1 MNEAIKKFVT
11 FSAISAVVFPGCL
24 YAQANST
31 GPTVDKPRAYYNYA
45 MGHLYAEQAAAFGN
59 RGDYLDKAIEHFKQA
74 IKADPNASFL
84 SDELSDLYIQ
94 AGRLREGVMDAE
106 EILRQNPQDI
116 NARRILGRIY
126 TRMIGDPQQN
136 KVDEGMAKKAIEQY
150 QKIAEQ
156 APKDADTWLMLG
168 RLHKIT
174 QNSVEAEKAYAKI
187 LEFEPD
193 NEDAMAGLAMVY
205 ADLGDSKRA
214 VEMLQKVADKN
225 PSLRTLMALA
235 GSYEQMR
242 EYALA
247 AETLKQAL
255 KLAPE
260 NGDIRRGLAQDLLLS
275 DQYDEALKLYSD
287 LAAEDP
293 KDYQVQ
299 LRISQIYRQKRDFTK
314 AHEASKQALK
324 LQPEN
329 LEVQYNEVNLLDAED
344 RTKEAIEKLTAIL
357 AASAKRFY
365 NASEKGNRAALL
377 ERLGMMYRSIDQPAE
392 AVEAFQELAQLDDEL
407 GPRASAHIIDTWRA
421 AKDYTKAR
429 QEADAAI
436 QRYPNDRV
444 LGAVRASLLADL
456 GNPEQAVSELKK
468 LMDGKADREIYL
480 SIAQVWEKAKNY
492 TAMKEAV
499 EQADKLSSTNE
510 EKEAIHFTRGAMYER
525 MKQYDASEAEF
536 RKVLEM
542 NPENSSALNYLGYML
557 ADRNVRLQEAHDLI
571 VKALD
576 KEPNNGAYLDSMGW
590 VYYRMGKLDKAEDFL
605 LRALDKAGRDPTVRE
620 HLADVYFQQ
629 GKLKE
634 AIAQWELSLR
644 EWRASAPSEQDP
656 QEIAKIQKKLE
667 NARVRLAREN
677 SATPVNQQ

>member
-1 MNEAIKKFVT
+1 
-11 FSAISAVVFPGCL
+11 
-24 YAQANST
+24 
-31 GPTVDKPRAYYNYA
+31 
-45 MGHLYAEQAAAFGN
+45 
-59 RGDYLDKAIEHFKQA
+59 
-74 IKADPNASFL
+74 
-84 SDELSDLYIQ
+84 
-94 AGRLREGVMDAE
+94 
-106 EILRQNPQDI
+106 
-116 NARRILGRIY
+116 
-126 TRMIGDPQQN
+126 
-136 KVDEGMAKKAIEQY
+136 MAKKAIEQY
-150 QKIAEQ
+150 QQIAEQ
-156 APKDADTWLMLG
+156 TPKDVDTWLMLG
-168 RLHKIT
+168 RLYKVT

-205 ADLGDSKRA
+205 ADLGDNKRA

-225 PSLRTLMALA
+225 PSLPTLMALA

-242 EYALA
+242 EYVLA
-247 AETLKQAL
+247 AETLKRAL

-275 DQYDEALKLYSD
+275 DQYDEALKLYRE

-344 RTKEAIEKLTAIL
+344 RTKEAIEKLTTML
-357 AASAKRFY
+357 AASSKRVY

-377 ERLGMMYRSIDQPAE
+377 ERLGMMYRSIEQPAR
-392 AVEAFQELAQLDDEL
+392 AVETFQELAQLDAEL

-421 AKDYTKAR
+421 AKDYTNAR

-436 QRYPNDRV
+436 QKYPNDRV

-456 GNPEQAVSELKK
+456 GNPEQAVGELKK

-492 TAMKEAV
+492 AAMKEAI

-525 MKQYDASEAEF
+525 MKQYDASEVEF

-542 NPENSSALNYLGYML
+542 NPENASALNYLGYML

-571 VKALD
+571 VKALE

-590 VYYRMGKLDKAEDFL
+590 VYYRMGKLDHAEDFL
-605 LRALDKAGRDPTVRE
+605 LRALDKTSRDPTVRE

-629 GKLKE
+629 AKLKE

-644 EWRASAPSEQDP
+644 EWRASAPSEQDA
-656 QEIAKIQKKLE
+656 QAIAKIQKKLE

-677 SATPVNQQ
+677 SAAPVNQQ

>member
-1 MNEAIKKFVT
+1 M
-11 FSAISAVVFPGCL
+11 
-24 YAQANST
+24 
-31 GPTVDKPRAYYNYA
+31 
-45 MGHLYAEQAAAFGN
+45 
-59 RGDYLDKAIEHFKQA
+59 
-74 IKADPNASFL
+74 
-84 SDELSDLYIQ
+84 
-94 AGRLREGVMDAE
+94 
-106 EILRQNPQDI
+106 
-116 NARRILGRIY
+116 
-126 TRMIGDPQQN
+126 
-136 KVDEGMAKKAIEQY
+136 
-150 QKIAEQ
+150 
-156 APKDADTWLMLG
+156 
-168 RLHKIT
+168 
-174 QNSVEAEKAYAKI
+174 
-187 LEFEPD
+187 
-193 NEDAMAGLAMVY
+193 
-205 ADLGDSKRA
+205 
-214 VEMLQKVADKN
+214 
-225 PSLRTLMALA
+225 
-235 GSYEQMR
+235 
-242 EYALA
+242 
-247 AETLKQAL
+247 
-255 KLAPE
+255 
-260 NGDIRRGLAQDLLLS
+260 
-275 DQYDEALKLYSD
+275 
-287 LAAEDP
+287 
-293 KDYQVQ
+293 
-299 LRISQIYRQKRDFTK
+299 
-314 AHEASKQALK
+314 
-324 LQPEN
+324 
-329 LEVQYNEVNLLDAED
+329 
-344 RTKEAIEKLTAIL
+344 
-357 AASAKRFY
+357 
-365 NASEKGNRAALL
+365 
-377 ERLGMMYRSIDQPAE
+377 
-392 AVEAFQELAQLDDEL
+392 
-407 GPRASAHIIDTWRA
+407 
-421 AKDYTKAR
+421 
-429 QEADAAI
+429 
-436 QRYPNDRV
+436 

>member
-24 YAQANST
+24 YAQANTT
-31 GPTVDKPRAYYNYA
+31 GPKVDKPAAYYNYA

-156 APKDADTWLMLG
+156 APKDVDTWLMLG
-168 RLHKIT
+168 RLYKIT

-275 DQYDEALKLYSD
+275 DQYDEALKLYSE

-299 LRISQIYRQKRDFTK
+299 LRISQLYRQKRDFTK

-344 RTKEAIEKLTAIL
+344 RTKEAIEKLTAML

-377 ERLGMMYRSIDQPAE
+377 ERLGMMYRSIEQPVG
-392 AVEAFQELAQLDDEL
+392 AVEAFEELAQLDAEL

-421 AKDYTKAR
+421 AKDYTRAR

-436 QRYPNDRV
+436 QKYPNDRV

-499 EQADKLSSTNE
+499 EQADKLSGTDE

-525 MKQYDASEAEF
+525 MKEYDASEVEF

-571 VKALD
+571 VKALE

-590 VYYRMGKLDKAEDFL
+590 VYYRMGKLDQAEDFL
-605 LRALDKAGRDPTVRE
+605 LRALDKTSRDPTVRE

-644 EWRASAPSEQDP
+644 EWRTSAPSEQDAH
-656 QEIAKIQKKLE
+656 EIAKIQKKLE
-667 NARVRLAREN
+667 NARVRLARES
-677 SATPVNQQ
+677 SAAPVNRQ